1 MFAKRFYAFFLAST
15 LLGLTYSS
23 FAQTNEE
30 FSEMPIAPKGSVAEK
45 IQDRSF
51 EDKQIL
57 RKQEFTGG
65 GVLHSQG
72 WGLILRRSKNKTFMR
87 KRVIELE
94 AVSMEHPKEIRL
106 TSAIAEGGRSY
117 VFGELNQIVV
127 TRLGY
132 GRHNVL
138 YAKFDKGV
146 EVRYLYIGG
155 MSVAWAKPI
164 YLEVLDRNIPGPQ
177 APFSERY
184 DPVKHY
190 PDNIY
195 GMSSEFKGIDEMRL
209 LPGIYG
215 RFGFSFDYA
224 KQQKNIASI
233 ETGIIIDYYV
243 QDVPMMAKIDND
255 PYYLTFYVS
264 LQFGTRWYRKFK
276 NRKEE

>member
-1 MFAKRFYAFFLAST
+1 MIAKRSYTFFLA
-15 LLGLTYSS
+15 LALQCGVISS
-23 FAQTNEE
+23 FAQTEDE
-30 FSEMPIAPKGSVAEK
+30 IQEMPVAPPGSVAEK
-45 IQDRSF
+45 IKDRSF
-51 EDKQIL
+51 DDTQIL

-72 WGLILRRSKNKTFMR
+72 WGLILRRSKNKTFRR

-94 AVSMEHPKEIRL
+94 AVSMEHPKELRSVNPYYEN
-106 TSAIAEGGRSY
+106 TSSY
-117 VFGELNQIVV
+117 IYGELNQIVV

-132 GRHNVL
+132 GRHNVM

-164 YLEVLDRNIPGPQ
+164 YLEIGYPSIPYDYITT
-177 APFSERY
+177 ERY
-184 DPVKHY
+184 DPERHFV
-190 PDNIY
+190 DNIF
-195 GMSSEFKGIDEMRL
+195 GRASEFKGIDKMRL
-209 LPGIYG
+209 YPGIYG

-233 ETGIIIDYYV
+233 ETGVIIDYYI

-276 NRKEE
+276 NRKTE